1 MGFTIKYDSG
11 NIEQDVFDTINNYSN
26 DELLEFINS
35 IKLKKDSG
43 KIVGSSI
50 VFRYPDCEEIL
61 SSIKDI
67 SKVTL
72 ETRKFVR
79 KRSFRLDFEKLLLK
93 YLDISDSNSN
103 LIDMLSEKLKG
114 QINVRDIFCDIVSDE
129 EYDKEFYMK
138 CFEILSSN
146 EIFDRFLNFDKYK
159 SYFGK
164 YSQKDYVLRISKLF
178 GYQELETY
186 ISNPIYKYRLVD
198 VEMERRYFKLRDL
211 VNVDLDML
219 GPDIFCQG
227 DRTSFTSKKQF
238 LIDNDWDAS
247 PEIIN
252 YVFRNIN
259 KNYNSLEIVS
269 QIYIRLCQALRYNL
283 GYHIKKWST
292 KYNKS
297 RQESITPT
305 NNEIICSEFSY
316 LFTNL
321 VNKFVDGV
329 EARCIVTGKE
339 QHLLVGILDKKNNIR
354 INLDSTRM
362 INEFDDLGRIKIGLP
377 LVGVEVIC
385 DRENKFKEAFDRV
398 YTDLAKKNL
407 IETKDLIETYEQMR
421 SKQDV
426 KIDIYENLCVFFDKM
441 KERNVVGSEL
451 LGAFKRM
458 LNQGYFGN
466 IKYSIVGEDLK
477 YTFTQ
482 RHNYE
487 NVEDILDGL
496 EENIIIKNDD
506 EYYLLKLDDCKIVIM
521 SKDELEVLFVED
533 KMVYFNPKHRIE
545 GIGAESWLSR

>member
-1 MGFTIKYDSG
+1 MNFVINYDSG
-11 NIEQDVFDTINNYSN
+11 NIEQDIFDTINNYTSS
-26 DELLEFINS
+26 ELLNFINS
-35 IKLKKDSG
+35 IKFKRESG
-43 KIVGSSI
+43 QIVGNSI
-50 VFRYPDCEEIL
+50 VFRYPDCIETL
-61 SSIKDI
+61 ASIKDI
-67 SKVTL
+67 SKVTI

-164 YSQKDYVLRISKLF
+164 YSQKDYVLRISKLL

-292 KYNKS
+292 EYNKS

-321 VNKFVDGV
+321 VNKFVDGI

-385 DRENKFKEAFDRV
+385 DRDNKFKEAFDRV

-407 IETKDLIETYEQMR
+407 IETKDLIEAYEQMR

-496 EENIIIKNDD
+496 EENIIIQNDD